1 MHLSA
6 GRGELPRWRGDPLG
20 LAPRTYRHLLFQ
32 CTRMRQKWHRQLHER
47 AAAGGAERGSPGT
60 GACPSSSGRG
70 NAWLQPAFGD
80 RQLLLVPRTSLS
92 PGLMR
97 DAYGGMLPWPQRPYK
112 LTGDVTPPPPPP
124 PKSPWSWA
132 AGSGDP
138 RFAPSPAAGCECAHK
153 SSAVL
158 IPLRLWFFFLFPL
171 PYTSLWGSG
180 VTLPVAGALPWL
192 C

>member
-1 MHLSA
+1 
-6 GRGELPRWRGDPLG
+6 
-20 LAPRTYRHLLFQ
+20 
-32 CTRMRQKWHRQLHER
+32 MRQKWHRQLHER

-124 PKSPWSWA
+124 PPKARGP
-132 AGSGDP
+132 GLQGLETP
-138 RFAPSPAAGCECAHK
+138 GLLPALLP
-153 SSAVL
+153 AVSVL
-158 IPLRLWFFFLFPL
+158 TR
-171 PYTSLWGSG
+171 
-180 VTLPVAGALPWL
+180 AQL